1 MGKPAPTIY
10 DPMCSVYVLESG
22 EAMLRAHQAQAAEDG
37 RPTPVMYLS
46 TTDFVQHKYEPE
58 EPEALAFYSGVDAAI
73 GALDGMGAV
82 IGVTAD
88 HGMNDKTTVGGHG
101 GDSPPDLIFVESV
114 LADAGIDHDHPPDH
128 RPLRGASRSAGVV
141 RNGALSGLD
150 ARRRRTGGDAGFRG
164 RSEGAD
170 EGGSLR

>member
-22 EAMLRAHQAQAAEDG
+22 EAMLRAHQTQAAEDG

-58 EPEALAFYSGVDAAI
+58 EPEALDFYSGVDAAI

-88 HGMNDKTTVGGHG
+88 HGMNDKTVGGHG

-114 LADAGIDHDHPPDH
+114 LADAGIDNTTILPITDPY
-128 RPLRGASRSAGVV
+128 GASRSAGVV

>member
-58 EPEALAFYSGVDAAI
+58 EPEGCASLRPRARAL
-73 GALDGMGAV
+73 
-82 IGVTAD
+82 
-88 HGMNDKTTVGGHG
+88 
-101 GDSPPDLIFVESV
+101 
-114 LADAGIDHDHPPDH
+114 
-128 RPLRGASRSAGVV
+128 RC
-141 RNGALSGLD
+141 
-150 ARRRRTGGDAGFRG
+150 ARRDIAGEQFYRIFI
-164 RSEGAD
+164 
-170 EGGSLR
+170 

>member
-58 EPEALAFYSGVDAAI
+58 EPEALDFYSGVDAAI
-73 GALDGMGAV
+73 GALDSKFEYGDQLAEVAFGDVDAHV
-82 IGVTAD
+82 RREALTA
-88 HGMNDKTTVGGHG
+88 MKAY
-101 GDSPPDLIFVESV
+101 E
-114 LADAGIDHDHPPDH
+114 
-128 RPLRGASRSAGVV
+128 
-141 RNGALSGLD
+141 
-150 ARRRRTGGDAGFRG
+150 
-164 RSEGAD
+164 
-170 EGGSLR
+170 